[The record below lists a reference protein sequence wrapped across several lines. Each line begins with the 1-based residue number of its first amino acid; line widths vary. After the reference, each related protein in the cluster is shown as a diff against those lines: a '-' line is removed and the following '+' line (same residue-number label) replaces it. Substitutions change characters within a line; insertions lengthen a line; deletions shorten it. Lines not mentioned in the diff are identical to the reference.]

1 MTRIEELDL
10 ERFRTSTFNDNRVLL
25 QGFYWESYRHGNT
38 EINPAY
44 GSRCWYEI
52 VKDNAE
58 ELREGRFD
66 LIWLPPV
73 CFAGNYSAGYN
84 PKEYFN
90 YSNSYGNQNQHREML
105 EALLSNGVEPVADVV
120 INHRDGTNHWADFT
134 NPNWNL
140 SSVSRDDEFFKHI
153 DSNIGDL
160 PEDLRDQ
167 FQPDDLRRIYGDDYK
182 TTPRGNSE
190 SRPPYVSHS
199 GTTHQ
204 YKDFRDIDHSNP
216 RVRGDILK
224 YLLSLRTLG
233 YRGWRYDMVHGFL
246 ADKISFYNRITTPSF
261 SVGEFEWH
269 RHADQ
274 RGWVWHTAI
283 ENGRLDT
290 ASNVFDF
297 TTRKT
302 LNENKGNYQ
311 SLFGFGQGIG
321 FIGDDTDGHP
331 WKNRAV
337 TFLENH
343 DTGYRTDEDGTP
355 QDNHHFDSFANNWQV
370 EQGYAYILTHPGIPS
385 VYWKHYFDWGSE
397 LKNKIKALIN
407 ARKVAGVHAGSS
419 LHTQQNARNNGVYA
433 AKVDGRIGALFV
445 RIGGDDLQWQPFYSG
460 YHNYREYAYGNGWK
474 VWVKIEGNPDILQSP
489 LKSPFR
495 IPRFTEADEIEIDTS
510 LLHLI

>member
-1 MTRIEELDL
+1 MMTRIEDLDL
-10 ERFRTSTFNDNRVLL
+10 ERFRSSTFNDNRVLL

-38 EINPAY
+38 PPNPTWPTY
-44 GSRCWYEI
+44 GNGKRWYEI
-52 VKDNAE
+52 VKDNAQ

-90 YSNSYGNQNQHREML
+90 YSNSYGSKNQHREML

-134 NPNWNL
+134 NPKWDL
-140 SSVSRDDEFFKHI
+140 SSISRDDEFFSLMDAGSFDH
-153 DSNIGDL
+153 GTL
-160 PEDLRDQ
+160 VRY
-167 FQPDDLRRIYGDDYK
+167 YGNDYK
-182 TTPRGNSE
+182 TAPRGNSE
-190 SRPPYVSHS
+190 QRPPYVSHG
-199 GTTHQ
+199 GTTDQ

-216 RVRGDILK
+216 IVRRDILR

-233 YRGWRYDMVHGFL
+233 YRGWRYDMVKGFL
-246 ADKISFYNRITTPSF
+246 ADKISLYNRITTPSF
-261 SVGEFEWH
+261 SIGEFW
-269 RHADQ
+269 DSNQ
-274 RGWVWHTAI
+274 GDLRGWAWHTAI

-297 TTRKT
+297 SSYYT
-302 LNENKGNYQ
+302 LKDNKGNYQ
-311 SLFGFGQGIG
+311 ALFGYGKGIG
-321 FIGDDTDGHP
+321 LVGDNTDGHP
-331 WKNRAV
+331 WKNRAM

-343 DTGYRTDEDGTP
+343 DTGYRTKEDGTP
-355 QDNHHFDSFANNWQV
+355 QDDHHFDSFANNWEV

-407 ARKVAGVHAGSS
+407 ARKVAGVHAGSL
-419 LHTQQNARNNGVYA
+419 LHTQENARNNGVYA
-433 AKVDGRIGALFV
+433 ARVDGRFGELFV
-445 RIGGDDLQWQPFYSG
+445 RIGGDDFQWQPFYSG

-474 VWVKIEGNPDILQSP
+474 VWVKIGGNPDILQFP
-489 LKSPFR
+489 LKNPFR
-495 IPRFTEADEIEIDTS
+495 IPSFTEADEIEIDTS
-510 LLHLI
+510 LLYLL